1 MHDQRWGTCL
11 LSSAAVCGYGS
22 MRSILK
28 HSYERRRRAKNGQEP
43 VRRLDRVRPGD
54 IDALMDC
61 IRSDFEDHAYFVTGA
76 RKFLFSICHRHCVG
90 MKRDI
95 IGSE

>member
-11 LSSAAVCGYGS
+11 LSSAAVCGCGS
-22 MRSILK
+22 M
-28 HSYERRRRAKNGQEP
+28 HSVLLYSYKRRRRAQNGQEP
-43 VRRLDRVRPGD
+43 VRRLDRIQPGD

-76 RKFLFSICHRHCVG
+76 RSF
-90 MKRDI
+90 
-95 IGSE
+95 